1 MLDLM
6 TIREVAEV
14 LKVSTSR
21 IYSQRSEGHP
31 FFAGKGVAVGR
42 HVRYRREDVIAYIEE
57 CANAN

>member
-6 TIREVAEV
+6 SVREVAEV

-31 FFAGKGVAVGR
+31 FFAGKGVAWVAAG
-42 HVRYRREDVIAYIEE
+42 EE
-57 CANAN
+57 PDMVTR

>member
-6 TIREVAEV
+6 TVREVAEV
-14 LKVSTSR
+14 LKVSR

-57 CANAN
+57 CVNAN

>member
-42 HVRYRREDVIAYIEE
+42 HVRYRQEDVIAYIEE